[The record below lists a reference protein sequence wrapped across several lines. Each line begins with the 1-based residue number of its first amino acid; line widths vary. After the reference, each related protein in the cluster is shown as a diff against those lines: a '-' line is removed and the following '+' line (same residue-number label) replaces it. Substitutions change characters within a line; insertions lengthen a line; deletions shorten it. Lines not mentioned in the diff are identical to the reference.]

1 MRSNTFKKPG
11 IFTVI
16 MLLLVTSS
24 CAVQKET
31 PQRDVAKAT
40 QTLPESVKDSL
51 KKPVY
56 DFIRRIVPEVADYFE
71 VEFIPKDGENDV
83 FEIENQN
90 DKIVLRGN
98 NGISIA
104 SALNYYLKNYT
115 HSSITWNGSNIN
127 VAYPLPKVPEKV
139 RKVSPYKYRYY
150 LNYCTY
156 NYTMSWWDWDR
167 WQWEIDWMALHG
179 INMPLSLTGQNA
191 IHRRVYKSMG
201 LTDEDLSSFFSGPA
215 YFSWFWM
222 GNLDGWGGP
231 LPLSWMESHEK
242 LQKQILK
249 RERGLGMTPILPAF
263 TGHVPPAFKN
273 KFPNAKL
280 NKTDWAGFPDV
291 YLLAPEDPLFLKIG
305 KKFIE
310 EEIKTYGTN
319 HLYTSDTFN
328 ENRPPS
334 SDSTFLHNV
343 SRKVYESMASADPKA
358 TWIMQGW
365 LFHFQRDF
373 WHQEQIKAMLN
384 AVPDDKMIILDLWS
398 EKNPMWK
405 KTHAYYGKQWIW
417 NMLHN
422 FGGNV
427 NMYGLMDRVAT
438 GPSEALH
445 DPEKGKFIGIGLTPE
460 GIEQNPVM
468 YELMTDNAWR
478 KEPIDVTSWLKD
490 YTLQRYGEAN
500 ENANKAWEI
509 LRNTVYADSITS
521 GGAESIIVA
530 RPTFNKNAGGVTT
543 KLSYDP
549 AALVLAWKY
558 LMESSAEL
566 QNSQGYQFDLVDLTR
581 QVLANYALVIQQRFA
596 SDYKAKDLN
605 AFRKDSAAF
614 LKLIEDMDRLLAT
627 KKDFSLGKWLN
638 AAKSWGTTPE
648 EKKLYQK
655 NARDLI
661 TLWGD
666 KNSKLSEYANR
677 QWSGLLNGYYKP
689 RWEMFFDYVIQQMQK
704 DEEVDQNKISETIKK
719 WEWDWVNSQDEYND
733 EETGDSVKIA
743 REIYNQYYKRIL
755 NCYKNKNQDD

>member
-1 MRSNTFKKPG
+1 MRLNTLINLKSHPV
-11 IFTVI
+11 IF
-16 MLLLVTSS
+16 LLLIISS
-24 CAVQKET
+24 CAVPKQAQPDNISNT
-31 PQRDVAKAT
+31 SQ
-40 QTLPESVKDSL
+40 VKIANDSL

-56 DFIRRIVPEVADYFE
+56 DLIERIVPKVADYFE

-83 FEIENQN
+83 FEIDNH
-90 DKIVLRGN
+90 DDHIVLRGN

-127 VAYPLPKVPEKV
+127 ISYPLPKVPAKV

-201 LTDEDLSSFFSGPA
+201 LTDDDLSSFFSGPA

-231 LPLSWMESHEK
+231 LPVSWMESHEK

-249 RERGLGMTPILPAF
+249 RERSLGMTPILPAF

-291 YLLAPEDPLFLKIG
+291 YLLAPDDPLFLKIG

-310 EEIKTYGTN
+310 EEIKTYGTD

-334 SDSTFLHNV
+334 NDSTFLHNV
-343 SRKVYESMASADPKA
+343 SRKVYESMASADPKGI
-358 TWIMQGW
+358 WIMQGW

-373 WHQEQIKAMLN
+373 WQQEQIKAMLN

-405 KTHAYYGKQWIW
+405 KTNAYYGKQWIW

-445 DPEKGKFIGIGLTPE
+445 DPEKGKLVGIGLTPE

-478 KEPIDVTSWLKD
+478 KEPVDVTSWLKN
-490 YTLQRYGEAN
+490 YTLQRYGKTN

-521 GGAESIIVA
+521 GGPESIVVA

-549 AALVLAWKY
+549 AELVLAWKY

-581 QVLANYALVIQQRFA
+581 QVLANYASVIQERFA

-605 AFRKDSAAF
+605 AFERTAPHF
-614 LKLIEDMDRLLAT
+614 
-627 KKDFSLGKWLN
+627 
-638 AAKSWGTTPE
+638 
-648 EKKLYQK
+648 
-655 NARDLI
+655 
-661 TLWGD
+661 
-666 KNSKLSEYANR
+666 
-677 QWSGLLNGYYKP
+677 
-689 RWEMFFDYVIQQMQK
+689 
-704 DEEVDQNKISETIKK
+704 
-719 WEWDWVNSQDEYND
+719 
-733 EETGDSVKIA
+733 
-743 REIYNQYYKRIL
+743 
-755 NCYKNKNQDD
+755 